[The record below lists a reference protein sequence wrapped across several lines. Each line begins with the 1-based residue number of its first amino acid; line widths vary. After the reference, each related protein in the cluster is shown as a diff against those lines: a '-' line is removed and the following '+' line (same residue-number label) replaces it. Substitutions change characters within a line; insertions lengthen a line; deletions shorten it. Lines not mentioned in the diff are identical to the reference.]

1 MPVNIIRFE
10 RLAYLSLVIS
20 MAAFVLDNTMGPGEH
35 LVPWVIFF
43 ALVLTV
49 AIGVALIRATA
60 RLRKNW
66 LRWVYAAFCVLGV
79 AADAWTI
86 PTAFAAHSPMVHAL
100 NVGADILDIACIC
113 LLFSAAAGAWFR
125 NTAVACGSQATA

>member
-1 MPVNIIRFE
+1 MPVNIVRFE

-20 MAAFVLDNTMGPGEH
+20 MVAYVLENTMGPGEH
-35 LVPWVIFF
+35 SAPWVILF

-49 AIGVALIRATA
+49 AIAIAMIRATA

-66 LRWVYAAFCVLGV
+66 IRWVYTTFLVLGV

-86 PTAFAAHSPMVHAL
+86 PIAFAAHSSVVHAL

-113 LLFSAAAGAWFR
+113 LLFSAAANVWFR
-125 NTAVACGSQATA
+125 NTAVACGRQATA